1 MIDINSKIREFR
13 KKEGISLQVLSEQCG
28 YSKGYLSRIERSK
41 DAPRIA
47 VLQSIA
53 NALKIPI
60 TEFFESNP
68 APKQVSKNLDLVKK
82 KDRPN
87 QEVLSSSAGYYYEPL
102 VTSSKNKFMTPFLL
116 KVRKGKSAVFT
127 HDSEEFIFV
136 IRGPVDFFY
145 EGKKYELETGDSIY
159 FDSRLEHSFQ
169 NKTAE
174 YVVLLFIKY
183 DYRRF

>member
-13 KKEGISLQVLSEQCG
+13 KKQGLSLQVLSERCG

-47 VLQSIA
+47 VLQAIA

-60 TEFFESNP
+60 TEFFLSD
-68 APKQVSKNLDLVKK
+68 AASKQMSKNLDLVRK
-82 KDRPN
+82 KDRSN

-102 VTSSKNKFMTPFLL
+102 VRSSKNKFMTPFLL
-116 KVRKGKSAVFT
+116 KVRKGKTAVFT

-136 IRGPVDFFY
+136 VRGPVVFFY
-145 EGKKYELETGDSIY
+145 EGEKYQLETGDSIY